1 MDKMSFREAQLL
13 VIATV
18 YQATC
23 KPAEYVPLNWEQKF
37 NIGDLAEVVEIRL
50 DSPHIVVKVADG
62 PESLCHIDN
71 FSDKVIDEC
80 VEILRGVA
88 AYHDSTNHKDNIEAI
103 KSNNN
108 PRA

>member
-1 MDKMSFREAQLL
+1 MDKMSFREGQLAVL
-13 VIATV
+13 GATV
-18 YQATC
+18 GRNWSC
-23 KPAEYVPLNWEQKF
+23 IMLNSEQVF
-37 NIGDLAEVVEIRL
+37 NVGDNAEVVEIEL
-50 DSPHIVVKVADG
+50 NSPHIVVRMADG

-88 AYHDSTNHKDNIEAI
+88 AYYDWENNKEDLSKI